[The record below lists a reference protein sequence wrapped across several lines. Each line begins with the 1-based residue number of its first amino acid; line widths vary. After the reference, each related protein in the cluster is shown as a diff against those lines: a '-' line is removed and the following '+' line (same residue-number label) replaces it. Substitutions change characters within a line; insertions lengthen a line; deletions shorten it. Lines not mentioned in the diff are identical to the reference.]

1 MRDYGNMP
9 ELSWS
14 DAQAMEKAQ
23 LQIKRL
29 EPLILHLPETA
40 DLRLDGE
47 QFHCREIRD
56 EGLVVTCDP
65 RAVLA
70 ELAARTGFAQLAELG
85 EYIDKY
91 DMTVDVDPAHSRII
105 IHT

>member
-14 DAQAMEKAQ
+14 DEHAMEKAQ

-29 EPLILHLPETA
+29 EPLILNLPDAA
-40 DLRLDGE
+40 DLSLD
-47 QFHCREIRD
+47 HKALNCREHKD
-56 EGLVVTCDP
+56 DGLLVTCD
-65 RAVLA
+65 AQAAMSMLA
-70 ELAARTGFAQLAELG
+70 QRIDSPQLAELG
-85 EYIDKY
+85 DYIAKY
-91 DMTVDVDPAHSRII
+91 DMTVDVDPSHHRII